1 MAPSNTTPW
10 WERKNADAQS
20 RDGGGDACSIRSS
33 ETVRGARRDRSPRGI
48 PPSSISSA
56 RSLGRPLDARPTPLA
71 PRRPLIPRPQY
82 SCRTAPDD
90 NGVMRRKCE
99 RIVKKFRMC
108 PGRCVRTVPPPDPFV
123 ALRQSTATRS
133 SRRRSDRSRARGL
146 RFLPALTLPSRP
158 RRAAEPRRRS
168 KTRARRRRK
177 TPKAGSSAAGG
188 PRPGNGVP
196 RRAGAAQEDRRRSCR
211 FRSACSS
218 SSTTTRADRT
228 RKKKRVGV
236 AAAATRA
243 RTF

>member
-108 PGRCVRTVPPPDPFV
+108 PGRCVRTCP
-123 ALRQSTATRS
+123 ARSLRRS
-133 SRRRSDRSRARGL
+133 SSIDRDAFVSSSFRRSRARGL

-218 SSTTTRADRT
+218 SSTTTRADRP